1 MLLFLG
7 FLHLGGLR
15 TALYN
20 FLFAK
25 SQGGQFV
32 LRIED
37 TDQTR
42 LVPGAVQQLED
53 DLHWA
58 GVIPDES
65 VTTEGSYGPYI
76 QSQRLHLYQGQTQIL
91 LNSGAAYRCFCT
103 ERRLELLRKEA
114 LRQRQVKT
122 VMHILYAYI

>member
-1 MLLFLG
+1 MYVFLKKWYIFVFPG

-65 VTTEGSYGPYI
+65 VSKEGSYGPYI
-76 QSQRLHLYQGQTQIL
+76 QSQRLHLYQGQAQIL

-103 ERRLELLRKEA
+103 ERRLEMLRKEA
-114 LRQRQVKT
+114 LRQRQVK
-122 VMHILYAYI
+122 